1 MYFQYMLL
9 DYSQFP
15 VVHGMSPDYSE
26 VKRKEI
32 QDKLLHVILRLLS
45 ENPILHYYQ
54 GFHDIVI
61 TFLLVGGDDFAYAIV
76 SVLMKYHIR

>member
-1 MYFQYMLL
+1 M
-9 DYSQFP
+9 
-15 VVHGMSPDYSE
+15 VCVHGLFIDYSE
-26 VKRKEI
+26 TKRKEV

-61 TFLLVGGDDFAYAIV
+61 TLLLVGGDDFAYAIV
-76 SVLMKYHIR
+76 SVLVKYHIR

>member
-1 MYFQYMLL
+1 M
-9 DYSQFP
+9 
-15 VVHGMSPDYSE
+15 
-26 VKRKEI
+26 

-45 ENPILHYYQ
+45 ENPTLHYYQ

>member
-1 MYFQYMLL
+1 MLEAL
-9 DYSQFP
+9 QHSH
-15 VVHGMSPDYSE
+15 VVCGLFPDYSE
-26 VKRKEI
+26 AKKKEM

-45 ENPILHYYQ
+45 ENPTLHYYQ

-76 SVLMKYHIR
+76 SILMKYHIR